1 MNYTIQ
7 SKSDLSAGAMLV
19 VTFPEEELDRK
30 ALETIQFD
38 PPGFLVPFRHRSVN
52 GQVEC
57 TYQLGSRT
65 KLQYRFGSRSPR
77 DYVAF
82 WEQVLQPLL
91 DCGDWFLTPYSF
103 VMDPQYLF
111 VDRQGGEVSYLYIP
125 SKEPCSDYGT
135 LCSLVAE
142 LSRRNGVTDPALEN
156 KVLRAIM
163 QDFRPKEFLGMLRQA
178 MRDAPAPQPAA
189 PAPAPAPAPTP
200 APAPAPAS
208 EPAPAPAAAPQPGY
222 SDPKPQGASQAS
234 GLFPGMEDDIVIDL
248 SGGGKKEKE
257 KGWGL
262 FGKKGKKAPKEEP
275 HKEEPHK
282 RGGLFQKKEAPA
294 QELLLGA
301 AAQPVPDPVQVIP
314 QQSWAPP
321 TEESCE
327 ATQLS
332 DEMNCPRLC
341 LIGDPSLPREI
352 PVEIEVGRPF
362 TIGRFDVS
370 VGRPQSDFEFDKRT
384 RAVSRHHAAIERG
397 PEGYTVQDLSSSA
410 GTFVDGEKLIPNVPK
425 PLRQG
430 SRIAFGTGGAEYI
443 WEE

>member
-30 ALETIQFD
+30 ALATIQFD
-38 PPGFLVPFRHRSVN
+38 PPGFLVPFRYRVVN

-65 KLQYRFGSRSPR
+65 KLQYRFGNRSPK
-77 DYVAF
+77 DYVSF

-103 VMDPQYLF
+103 VMDTQYLF

-125 SKEPCSDYGT
+125 SKEPCSDYGA
-135 LCSLVAE
+135 LCALVAE
-142 LSRRNGVTDPALEN
+142 LSQRNGVTDPALEN

-163 QDFRPKEFLGMLRQA
+163 QDFRPKEFLTMLHQA
-178 MRDAPAPQPAA
+178 MRDNIPPQQPA
-189 PAPAPAPAPTP
+189 APAPAPTP
-200 APAPAPAS
+200 APAP
-208 EPAPAPAAAPQPGY
+208 EPVPTPVAVPQPAAL
-222 SDPKPQGASQAS
+222 DPQGKQAASPNPGFAG
-234 GLFPGMEDDIVIDL
+234 GLEDDIVIDL
-248 SGGGKKEKE
+248 SGGEKKEKE

-262 FGKKGKKAPKEEP
+262 FGKKGKKPPKEET
-275 HKEEPHK
+275 HK
-282 RGGLFQKKEAPA
+282 RGGLFQKKEPPA

-301 AAQPVPDPVQVIP
+301 AAQPAPSPTPAPVIP
-314 QQSWAPP
+314 HQSWAAP

-332 DEMNCPRLC
+332 DEMSCPRLR
-341 LIGDPSLPREI
+341 LTGDPSLPREI
-352 PVEIEVGRPF
+352 PVALEVGRAF

-384 RAVSRHHAAIERG
+384 RAVSHHHAAIERG

-410 GTFVDGEKLIPNVPK
+410 GTFVDGEKLIPNVPR